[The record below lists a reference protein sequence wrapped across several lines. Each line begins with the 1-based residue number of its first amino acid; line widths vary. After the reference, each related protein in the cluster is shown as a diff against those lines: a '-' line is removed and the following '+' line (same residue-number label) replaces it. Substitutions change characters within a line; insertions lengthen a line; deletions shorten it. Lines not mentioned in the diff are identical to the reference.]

1 MAAKIIRK
9 EGKKLTIEITID
21 LEDSMLDSE
30 EAIQAVVNEAG
41 TLATEEALKQFDTQG
56 EAIEIEG
63 KQWRSKGQEE
73 KFYQTPYGETQC
85 ARHVYHHHGRGKT
98 FCPLEQSAR
107 IIGSSTP
114 RFAKQVST
122 KMACKSAL
130 DAQRDFLECQ
140 GRKIATSFL
149 QNLSQKVAGIA
160 EQQETKWHYDL
171 PNFQKPIA
179 TIALSLDGT
188 CMHLSKE
195 DWREAMAGTVSFYAA
210 KGERQHTIYL
220 GATPEYGKA
229 DFLRRFTAEIERV
242 KTHFPNVKRVGLA
255 DGAESNWQFLTPHTQ
270 TQILDFYHASSY
282 LGAVASA
289 KYPKDKSAHKEWLE
303 DRCHQLKNKAGAAE
317 ALYNEMVALQA
328 RKSTQKLPRH
338 LRDKLGAAVTYYKNH
353 RHQMNYTRYTEQNF
367 PIGSGVT
374 EAACKTLIKQRFCLA
389 GMRWKQPGAAG
400 ILNLRA
406 LVLTAQRWTQF
417 WQKINL
423 FGVPSVAAALN

>member
-9 EGKKLTIEITID
+9 EGKKLIIEITID

-30 EAIQAVVNEAG
+30 EAIQAVVGEAG
-41 TLATEEALKQFDTQG
+41 SLATEEALKQFDTQG
-56 EAIEIEG
+56 DAIEIEG
-63 KQWRSKGQEE
+63 KQWRSKGQKE
-73 KFYQTPYGETQC
+73 KYYQTPYGEIQC

-107 IIGSSTP
+107 IMGSSTP
-114 RFAKQVST
+114 RFAKQVGI
-122 KMACKSAL
+122 KMARNPAREV
-130 DAQRDFLECQ
+130 QQDFLECQ
-140 GRKIATSFL
+140 GRKISASFL

-160 EQQETKWHYDL
+160 EQQETQWHYDL
-171 PNFQKPIA
+171 PNFEQPTASIA
-179 TIALSLDGT
+179 ISLDGT
-188 CMHLSKE
+188 CMHLRKE
-195 DWREAMAGTVSFYAA
+195 GWREAMAGTISFYDA
-210 KGERQHTIYL
+210 KGDRQHTIYL

-229 DFLRRFTAEIERV
+229 EFLRRFAAEIERV
-242 KTHFPNVKRVGLA
+242 KAQFPNAKRVGLA

-270 TQILDFYHASSY
+270 IQVLDFYHASSY
-282 LGAVASA
+282 LGAVANA
-289 KYPKDKSAHKEWLE
+289 KYPKDKIAHKAWLE
-303 DRCHQLKNKAGAAE
+303 DRCHQLKHAAGAAE
-317 ALYNEMVALQA
+317 SLYNEMMALKE
-328 RKSTQKLPRH
+328 RKCTQKLPQH

-353 RHQMNYTRYTEQNF
+353 RHQMNYTSYTEQSF

-423 FGVPSVAAALN
+423 FGVPPVVAALN

>member
-1 MAAKIIRK
+1 MIAKIIRK
-9 EGKKLTIEITID
+9 EGKKLIIEITVD

-30 EAIQAVVNEAG
+30 EAIQEAVNKVG
-41 TLATEEALKQFDTQG
+41 SLATEEALKQFDSQG
-56 EAIEIEG
+56 ETIEIEG
-63 KQWRSKGQEE
+63 KQWRSKGKEE
-73 KFYQTPYGETQC
+73 KFYQTPYGEIRC

-114 RFAKQVST
+114 RFAKQVSI
-122 KMACKSAL
+122 KMACNSAL
-130 DAQRDFLECQ
+130 DVQQDFLECQ
-140 GRKIATSFL
+140 GRKISTSFL

-160 EQQETKWHYDL
+160 GQQETLWHYDL

-179 TIALSLDGT
+179 AIAFSLDGT

-195 DWREAMAGTVSFYAA
+195 GWREAMAGTISFYDTQ
-210 KGERQHTIYL
+210 GDRQHTIYL

-242 KTHFPNVKRVGLA
+242 KAHFPHAKRVGLA
-255 DGAESNWQFLTPHTQ
+255 DGADSNWQFLTPHTQ
-270 TQILDFYHASSY
+270 THILDFYHASSY
-282 LGAVASA
+282 LGAVANA
-289 KYPKDKSAHKEWLE
+289 KYPKDKSAQKAWLE
-303 DRCHQLKNKAGAAE
+303 DRCHQLKHKPGAAE
-317 ALYNEMVALQA
+317 ALYHEMVALQA
-328 RKSTQKLPRH
+328 RKSTQKLPQH

-353 RHQMNYTRYTEQNF
+353 RHQMNYISYTEQNF

-423 FGVPSVAAALN
+423 FGVPSTATALN

>member
-9 EGKKLTIEITID
+9 AGKKLVIEITVD

-30 EAIQAVVNEAG
+30 EAIQEAVNEAG
-41 TLATEEALKQFDTQG
+41 RLVTEEALKQFDSQG

-63 KQWRSKGQEE
+63 KQWQSKGQEE
-73 KFYQTPYGETQC
+73 KFYQTPYGEIKC

-114 RFAKQVST
+114 RFAKQVSI
-122 KMACKSAL
+122 KMACNSAL
-130 DAQRDFLECQ
+130 DAQQDFLECQ
-140 GRKIATSFL
+140 GRKISASFL
-149 QNLSQKVAGIA
+149 QNLSQKVADIA
-160 EQQETKWHYDL
+160 EQQETHWHYDL
-171 PNFQKPIA
+171 PNFQQPIS
-179 TIALSLDGT
+179 TIAFSLDGT

-195 DWREAMAGTVSFYAA
+195 GWREAMAGTLSFYDA
-210 KGERQHTIYL
+210 KGDRQHTIYL

-229 DFLRRFTAEIERV
+229 DFLRRFTAEIECV
-242 KTHFPNVKRVGLA
+242 KTHFPDAKRVGLA

-282 LGAVASA
+282 LGAVANA
-289 KYPKDKSAHKEWLE
+289 KFPKDKSAHQAWLD
-303 DRCHQLKNKAGAAE
+303 DRCHQLKHTAGAAE
-317 ALYNEMVALQA
+317 ALYHEMVALQA
-328 RKSTQKLPRH
+328 RKCSQKLPQH
-338 LRDKLGAAVTYYKNH
+338 LRDKLGAAITYYKNH
-353 RHQMNYTRYTEQNF
+353 RHQMDYPRYTENYF

>member
-1 MAAKIIRK
+1 
-9 EGKKLTIEITID
+9 
-21 LEDSMLDSE
+21 
-30 EAIQAVVNEAG
+30 
-41 TLATEEALKQFDTQG
+41 
-56 EAIEIEG
+56 
-63 KQWRSKGQEE
+63 
-73 KFYQTPYGETQC
+73 
-85 ARHVYHHHGRGKT
+85 
-98 FCPLEQSAR
+98 LEQSAR

-114 RFAKQVST
+114 RFAKQVGI
-122 KMACKSAL
+122 KMACNSAL
-130 DAQRDFLECQ
+130 DAQQDFLECQ
-140 GRKIATSFL
+140 GRKISTSFL

-160 EQQETKWHYDL
+160 EQQEILWHYDL

-179 TIALSLDGT
+179 SIALSLDGT

-195 DWREAMAGTVSFYAA
+195 GWREAMAGTISFYDA
-210 KGERQHTIYL
+210 KGDRQHTIYL

-242 KTHFPNVKRVGLA
+242 KAHFPEAKRVGLA

-282 LGAVASA
+282 LGAVANA
-289 KYPKDKSAHKEWLE
+289 KFPKDKSAHKAWLE
-303 DRCHQLKNKAGAAE
+303 DRCHQLKNKVGAAE
-317 ALYNEMVALQA
+317 ALYNEMVLLQA
-328 RKSTQKLPRH
+328 RKCTQKLPQH
-338 LRDKLGAAVTYYKNH
+338 LRDKLGAAITYYKNH
-353 RHQMNYTRYTEQNF
+353 RHQMDYPSYTENYF

-389 GMRWKQPGAAG
+389 GRRWKQPGAAG

-423 FGVPSVAAALN
+423 FGVPSIAAALN